1 MEERGYQDMLFA
13 PKEGNGYGEDEDHL
27 ALMME
32 LLGKMPREIAIRGAR
47 SKYYFDRHGDLKRI
61 RRLKY
66 WPMDWLLV
74 DKDKLQEAK
83 EFAELE
89 TTYCSTVLGTSMDE
103 CNLSRFLSNRRRVS
117 PSLPQPCDAINAT
130 AATFNGKKTQETRIA
145 VDTGHYK
152 STATTRHNSA
162 AYVDLKRFHLSYKD
176 EEIKRMINKITDG
189 EFGQGEWFLVLISAC
204 CYVLVRREGKGVLS
218 MGEISEEV
226 GIDLHQL
233 GSMVKRV
240 VEYLG
245 FELEEYDL
253 VGLFVK
259 TVNDSSRLRGVDV
272 KKKKRLKVADLAKD
286 CKVSLVT
293 CKTRYKELS
302 EKLVKVAREVGL
314 PWARDVTVKNVVR
327 HSGVLFGLME
337 EKSMRKRRDESV
349 RSDGVC
355 LKEIVRD
362 CLNKEAKYS
371 YDDDDDD
378 DGGVRRSG
386 FEMVSS
392 EDWWKGRSK
401 MSQRLTLKEVLEKD
415 VGLDDLPPYIK
426 GCASV
431 ERRREKIKAAKLRI
445 NAIQHPCDKISG
457 SELCLEI
464 EHMEKKRK
472 IGSEINQE
480 DLVIETL
487 LLHSVSD
494 EEIEKGITKLC

>member
-1 MEERGYQDMLFA
+1 
-13 PKEGNGYGEDEDHL
+13 
-27 ALMME
+27 
-32 LLGKMPREIAIRGAR
+32 
-47 SKYYFDRHGDLKRI
+47 
-61 RRLKY
+61 
-66 WPMDWLLV
+66 MDWLLV
-74 DKDKLQEAK
+74 DKDKLPEAK

-117 PSLPQPCDAINAT
+117 PSSPQPYDAINAT

-145 VDTGHYK
+145 VDAGHYK

-162 AYVDLKRFHLSYKD
+162 AYVDLKVRIYD
-176 EEIKRMINKITDG
+176 
-189 EFGQGEWFLVLISAC
+189 AC
-204 CYVLVRREGKGVLS
+204 CYVVVRREGKGVLS

-272 KKKKRLKVADLAKD
+272 KKKERLKVADLAKD

-293 CKTRYKELS
+293 CKTWYKELS

-362 CLNKEAKYS
+362 CLNKKVKYS
-371 YDDDDDD
+371 YDD

-415 VGLDDLPPYIK
+415 VGLDDLPPSYIK

-464 EHMEKKRK
+464 EHMKKKRK

-487 LLHSVSD
+487 LLHNVSD
-494 EEIEKGITKLC
+494 EEIEKGYYKALL

>member
-1 MEERGYQDMLFA
+1 
-13 PKEGNGYGEDEDHL
+13 
-27 ALMME
+27 
-32 LLGKMPREIAIRGAR
+32 
-47 SKYYFDRHGDLKRI
+47 
-61 RRLKY
+61 
-66 WPMDWLLV
+66 MDWLLV
-74 DKDKLQEAK
+74 DKDKLPEAK

-117 PSLPQPCDAINAT
+117 PSSPQPYDAINAT

-145 VDTGHYK
+145 VDAGHYK
-152 STATTRHNSA
+152 STTGTGSVLA
-162 AYVDLKRFHLSYKD
+162 YKD
-176 EEIKRMINKITDG
+176 KKIFDANS
-189 EFGQGEWFLVLISAC
+189 LIENVTQSAC
-204 CYVLVRREGKGVLS
+204 CYVVVRREGKGVLS

-272 KKKKRLKVADLAKD
+272 KKKERVMTQGVFLMNCSLKGFLSTGRRPMPLVVAVLAFV
-286 CKVSLVT
+286 CGVNGGEV
-293 CKTRYKELS
+293 KELS

-362 CLNKEAKYS
+362 CLNKKVKYS
-371 YDDDDDD
+371 YDD

-415 VGLDDLPPYIK
+415 VGLDDLPPSYIK
-426 GCASV
+426 V
-431 ERRREKIKAAKLRI
+431 E
-445 NAIQHPCDKISG
+445 
-457 SELCLEI
+457 
-464 EHMEKKRK
+464 
-472 IGSEINQE
+472 
-480 DLVIETL
+480 
-487 LLHSVSD
+487 VSCVWRLN
-494 EEIEKGITKLC
+494 I

>member
-13 PKEGNGYGEDEDHL
+13 PKEGNGYGEDE
-27 ALMME
+27 E
-32 LLGKMPREIAIRGAR
+32 LGPSCSYDGTTRENASKAI
-47 SKYYFDRHGDLKRI
+47 I

-74 DKDKLQEAK
+74 DKDKLPEAK

-117 PSLPQPCDAINAT
+117 PSSPQPYDAINAT

-145 VDTGHYK
+145 VDAGHYK
-152 STATTRHNSA
+152 STTGTGSVLAYKDKKIFDANSLIEN
-162 AYVDLKRFHLSYKD
+162 VTQRFHLSYKD

-189 EFGQGEWFLVLISAC
+189 E
-204 CYVLVRREGKGVLS
+204 REGKGVLS

-272 KKKKRLKVADLAKD
+272 KKKERVMTQGVFLMNCSLKGFLSTGRRPMPLVVAVLAFV
-286 CKVSLVT
+286 CGT
-293 CKTRYKELS
+293 WYKELS

-362 CLNKEAKYS
+362 CLNKKVKYS
-371 YDDDDDD
+371 YDD

-415 VGLDDLPPYIK
+415 VGLDDLPPSYIK

-464 EHMEKKRK
+464 EHMKKKRK
-472 IGSEINQE
+472 IGLKLLKADYEICFLN
-480 DLVIETL
+480 L
-487 LLHSVSD
+487 
-494 EEIEKGITKLC
+494 